1 MPKPTPEYLIYFLED
16 CLWWDS
22 AFSHKSMFWGYSI
35 YKHEK
40 IFAVYIKSQL
50 YFKVDDN
57 NRDDYLAKW
66 SECFSY
72 KKKTWKIWVMSYYTV
87 PEEILE
93 DREILEKWIEKSL
106 IIPSKAKSKTSKKN
120 KL

>member
-1 MPKPTPEYLIYFLED
+1 MPKPVPEFVIYFLED
-16 CLWWDS
+16 CLWWDT
-22 AFSHKSMFWGYSI
+22 AYTYKSMFWGYSI

-40 IFAVYIKSQL
+40 IFAVYLAWQL

-57 NRDDYLAKW
+57 NRADYLDAW

-72 KKKTWKIWVMSYYTV
+72 EKKSWQVAVMAYYTV
-87 PEEILE
+87 PEDILE
-93 DREILEKWIEKSL
+93 DREILEQWIGKSL
-106 IIPSKAKSKTSKKN
+106 SIPSKTKRKTSRKN